1 MKYTPAWTEKLNL
14 TTIRGWMIAGVRFDY
29 FFSARA
35 MFLGMGTSVD
45 VLEQI
50 ALRKSPA
57 DFSY

>member
-1 MKYTPAWTEKLNL
+1 
-14 TTIRGWMIAGVRFDY
+14 MIAGVRFDY